1 MNVGRSSLWDSR
13 TMGHLRKETAIAI
26 SAIEAALDLSLS
38 RVGAED
44 VTHKSER
51 DIVTATDVL
60 IEDQIRAFLGESLG
74 ATVVGEERGGEAG
87 SENYWLVDPICGTR
101 NFASGIPL
109 YCINLA
115 FVENGLVTV
124 SAVGDGST
132 GEVLVAQQGSGA
144 WALTD
149 KSTRRLQV
157 SSESKTV
164 IIEDGHSTGARRE
177 QATSFLAAAI
187 RLDRWELRTF
197 STTLSLAYVALGRV
211 SAYSLFSI
219 SAVHAAAGSLLAS
232 EAGALLTDLQG
243 NPWVLQSD
251 SLIASA
257 DRALHNELLQLARD
271 AEQVL
276 TDPM

>member
-1 MNVGRSSLWDSR
+1 MSSIWDTR
-13 TMGHLRKETAIAI
+13 TMGVMRSETAVAI
-26 SAIEAALDLSLS
+26 SAIEAALNLSHA
-38 RVGAED
+38 REGAED

-60 IEDQIRAFLGESLG
+60 IEDRIRAFLGESLE
-74 ATVVGEERGGEAG
+74 ATVVGEERGGEGG
-87 SENYWLVDPICGTR
+87 SESYWLVDPICGTR

-115 FVENGLVTV
+115 LVENGLVTV
-124 SAVGDGST
+124 SAIGDGST

-149 KSTRRLQV
+149 ASARQLRV
-157 SSESKTV
+157 SSDSKTM

-177 QATSFLAAAI
+177 QAANFLAAAI

-197 STTLSLAYVALGRV
+197 STTLSLAYVASGRV
-211 SAYSLFSI
+211 AAYSLFSI

-232 EAGALLTDLQG
+232 ESGAFLTDLKG
-243 NPWVLQSD
+243 NPWMIESD

-257 DRALHNELLQLARD
+257 DRALHDELLQLARD
-271 AEQVL
+271 AEPVL
-276 TDPM
+276 TNNM

>member
-1 MNVGRSSLWDSR
+1 MGVLRS
-13 TMGHLRKETAIAI
+13 ETAIAI
-26 SAIEAALDLSLS
+26 SAIEAALDLSRA

-60 IEDQIRAFLGESLG
+60 IEDRIRAFIGESLG
-74 ATVVGEERGGEAG
+74 AAVVGEERGGESG
-87 SENYWLVDPICGTR
+87 SESYWLVDPICGTR

-115 FVENGLVTV
+115 LVENGLVTV
-124 SAVGDGST
+124 SAIGDGST
-132 GEVLVAQQGSGA
+132 GEVLVAQRGSGA

-149 KSTRRLQV
+149 ESTRQLQV

-177 QATSFLAAAI
+177 QAANFVAAAI

-232 EAGALLTDLQG
+232 ESGAILTDLQG
-243 NPWVLQSD
+243 NPWMIESD
-251 SLIASA
+251 SLFASA
-257 DRALHNELLQLARD
+257 DRTLHDELLQLARD
-271 AEQVL
+271 AEPVVPHTL
-276 TDPM
+276 